1 MHHARQLFPGVM
13 VCAAIAGASYA
24 LATQVANSSVLVW
37 ALVIAMIVGALGL
50 SRTWTQAGAQLAAK
64 RVLRIGVA
72 LLGVRVSADLLA
84 AIGWRGAVVVVISLA
99 VTLLAT
105 VWLGGRLGLPRGLS
119 LLIGTGTSI
128 CGASAIAAMEGVSD
142 ARDEEV
148 AYALATVTM
157 LGSAAMLVLPLVGS
171 RYFGL
176 DDAAYGVW
184 AGASVHEVGQV
195 VGAAGAV
202 SVVALQ
208 TATVVKLARVALLV
222 PAVAIVGALRGRHEA
237 RTGPLVPLFLL
248 AFCAIAAIRSAGLIP
263 DGAADAIATADT
275 AILAFAL
282 AGLGLTVDLGRL
294 RKLGWRPIALGVAS
308 WWLIAALS
316 LVLVAVLY

>member
-1 MHHARQLFPGVM
+1 M
-13 VCAAIAGASYA
+13 
-24 LATQVANSSVLVW
+24 
-37 ALVIAMIVGALGL
+37 
-50 SRTWTQAGAQLAAK
+50 
-64 RVLRIGVA
+64 
-72 LLGVRVSADLLA
+72 
-84 AIGWRGAVVVVISLA
+84 
-99 VTLLAT
+99 
-105 VWLGGRLGLPRGLS
+105 
-119 LLIGTGTSI
+119 
-128 CGASAIAAMEGVSD
+128 
-142 ARDEEV
+142 
-148 AYALATVTM
+148 
-157 LGSAAMLVLPLVGS
+157 
-171 RYFGL
+171 
-176 DDAAYGVW
+176 
-184 AGASVHEVGQV
+184 
-195 VGAAGAV
+195 
-202 SVVALQ
+202 
-208 TATVVKLARVALLV
+208 